1 VAKSETIEWRAA
13 AWQLVT
19 ASGAVSIYQ
28 LYQHIRERH
37 GQRHIRERHRS
48 CRDAMPPVTPHG
60 HPSYPHVLPSGT
72 GTASTT
78 VHGRVIR
85 RRAIFPGR
93 CGPRRGRSRVAV
105 LALKVRKISVFHSA
119 MYYSKV
125 TDSTMKMTVI
135 IPFFIRNL
143 QISIAEETTVSARPS
158 AQVPPDFEPH

>member
-1 VAKSETIEWRAA
+1 
-13 AWQLVT
+13 
-19 ASGAVSIYQ
+19 VSIYQ

-105 LALKVRKISVFHSA
+105 LALKVRKFSVFHSA